1 MAPRCFRVRS
11 LAASPARSITLGV
24 LPRHPEGFALSRI
37 VQNQIAVHQA
47 VRVIRQSGDAARRA
61 FVVQA
66 MQRQHVSRLV
76 QVVAT
81 TPATEDLNQLAEI
94 AEDAQRLG
102 LDAEH
107 VEQRIRESTPFA
119 GLIQL
124 LPKDREARME
134 LYAVLAVLLMALQ
147 LIVAMR
153 AAQPT
158 QVVTPE
164 QVEHIIERVVD
175 HMER

>member
-1 MAPRCFRVRS
+1 M
-11 LAASPARSITLGV
+11 
-24 LPRHPEGFALSRI
+24 SRI
-37 VQNQIAVHQA
+37 VQNQIAAHQA

-76 QVVAT
+76 QVVAA
-81 TPATEDLNQLAEI
+81 TPATVEDLNQLAEI
-94 AEDAQRLG
+94 AEDAQRQG
-102 LDAEH
+102 LDAEQ
-107 VEQRIRESTPFA
+107 VEQKIRERTPFA

-124 LPKDREARME
+124 LPKDREARRE
-134 LYAVLAVLLMALQ
+134 LYDVLQVLLMVLT

-175 HMER
+175 HMEREAPPEAPPTTAKTPPDCD

>member
-1 MAPRCFRVRS
+1 M
-11 LAASPARSITLGV
+11 
-24 LPRHPEGFALSRI
+24 SRI
-37 VQNQIAVHQA
+37 GQNQIAAHQA

-61 FVVQA
+61 FVMQA

-76 QVVAT
+76 QVVAA
-81 TPATEDLNQLAEI
+81 TPATVEDLNQLAKI
-94 AEDAQRLG
+94 AEDAQRQG
-102 LDAEH
+102 LDAEQ
-107 VEQRIRESTPFA
+107 VEQKIRERTPFA

-124 LPKDREARME
+124 MPKDREARME

-147 LIVAMR
+147 LIVAVR

-164 QVEHIIERVVD
+164 QVEHIIERVID
-175 HMER
+175 RTEREAPPEAPPTTARTPPDCE

>member
-1 MAPRCFRVRS
+1 M
-11 LAASPARSITLGV
+11 
-24 LPRHPEGFALSRI
+24 SRI
-37 VQNQIAVHQA
+37 VQSNVAVHHA
-47 VRVIRQSGDAARRA
+47 PRVIRQSGDATRRA
-61 FVVQA
+61 FVMQA

-76 QVVAT
+76 QVVA
-81 TPATEDLNQLAEI
+81 ATAATVEDLNQLAEI
-94 AEDAQRLG
+94 AEDAQRQG
-102 LDAEH
+102 LDAEQ
-107 VEQRIRESTPFA
+107 VEQKIRESTTFA
-119 GLIQL
+119 GLTQL

-153 AAQPT
+153 TTLPT

-164 QVEHIIERVVD
+164 QVEQIIERVVD

>member
-1 MAPRCFRVRS
+1 
-11 LAASPARSITLGV
+11 
-24 LPRHPEGFALSRI
+24 LSRI
-37 VQNQIAVHQA
+37 GQNQIAAHQA

-61 FVVQA
+61 FVMQA

-76 QVVAT
+76 QVVAA
-81 TPATEDLNQLAEI
+81 TPATVEDLNQLAKI
-94 AEDAQRLG
+94 AEDAQRQG
-102 LDAEH
+102 LDAEQ
-107 VEQRIRESTPFA
+107 VEQKIRERTPFA

-124 LPKDREARME
+124 MPKDREARME

-147 LIVAMR
+147 LIVAVR

-164 QVEHIIERVVD
+164 QVEHIIERVID
-175 HMER
+175 RTEREAPPEAPPTTARTPPDCE

>member
-1 MAPRCFRVRS
+1 
-11 LAASPARSITLGV
+11 
-24 LPRHPEGFALSRI
+24 LSRI
-37 VQNQIAVHQA
+37 VQNQIAAHQA
-47 VRVIRQSGDAARRA
+47 VRVIRQRGDATRRA
-61 FVVQA
+61 FVMHA

-76 QVVAT
+76 QVVAAA
-81 TPATEDLNQLAEI
+81 PATVEDLNQLAEI
-94 AEDAQRLG
+94 AEDAQRQG
-102 LDAEH
+102 LDAEQ
-107 VEQRIRESTPFA
+107 VEQKIRESTPFA

-147 LIVAMR
+147 LIVAIR

-164 QVEHIIERVVD
+164 QVEPSSSALSTR
-175 HMER
+175 